1 MTDEELQARLSRVSA
16 GVAHASHTPS
26 SWGSASERKSI
37 RRSATSYVLRTVE
50 GNTRP
55 HRHRVGDGDRSS
67 PDEMMIAEPDDEDI
81 PLAIQRVV
89 PPKND
94 EPREDDGA
102 VARDAGGEGAG
113 R

>member
-1 MTDEELQARLSRVSA
+1 MTDEELQRDFLAYLRGLQREP
-16 GVAHASHTPS
+16 HTIFVGFS
-26 SWGSASERKSI
+26 VRTEIDQAFRDE
-37 RRSATSYVLRTVE
+37 YVRRTVE
-50 GNTRP
+50 GNPGRT
-55 HRHRVGDGDRSS
+55 VTVLEMGSLG

>member
-1 MTDEELQARLSRVSA
+1 
-16 GVAHASHTPS
+16 
-26 SWGSASERKSI
+26 
-37 RRSATSYVLRTVE
+37 
-50 GNTRP
+50 
-55 HRHRVGDGDRSS
+55 
-67 PDEMMIAEPDDEDI
+67 MMIAEPDDEDI